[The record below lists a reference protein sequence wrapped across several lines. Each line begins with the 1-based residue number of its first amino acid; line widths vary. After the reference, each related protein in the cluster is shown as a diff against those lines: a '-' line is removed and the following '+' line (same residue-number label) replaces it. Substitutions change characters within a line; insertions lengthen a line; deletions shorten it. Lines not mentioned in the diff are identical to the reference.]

1 MANREA
7 KAVWEGGVPRG
18 KGSIK
23 LGSGACEAPYS
34 FASRFETGPGTN
46 PEELLGAAHAGCF
59 SMALSLGLTEAGHPP
74 TRITTTAR
82 VGIVKSGDGFRI
94 PRIDLST
101 EAEVPGLDDAAFQAA
116 AEQAR
121 SGCPVSKALSATEIH
136 LDAKLLG

>member
-1 MANREA
+1 MAVREA
-7 KAVWEGGVPRG
+7 KAVWEGGVPQG
-18 KGSIK
+18 QGSIT
-23 LGSGACEAPYS
+23 LGSGACESPYS

-59 SMALSLGLTEAGHPP
+59 SMALALGLTRAGHRP
-74 TRITTTAR
+74 TRITTTAK
-82 VGIVKSGDGFRI
+82 VGVIKSGEGFWI

-101 EAEVPGLDDAAFQAA
+101 EAEVPGLDNEAFPAA

-136 LDAKLLG
+136 LDAKLAG